1 MSGLFPWRRG
11 AKKPKFG
18 PDSFPRFESVAASE
32 PSGAAT
38 ARLHLSSTEVKL
50 LEVYVR
56 LLDDEIMDL
65 DNPRLYPEAHVDDQE
80 LQTEFAE
87 LTQHELQ
94 TSRRKAMNALTG
106 TLAGNKR
113 ELFTNEQL
121 DSWLTALNVLHLALG
136 AKLEDKGTTLGD
148 RDTLE
153 AQLDNLDE
161 DDRFEVAA
169 YCLMSDILV
178 EASQFMLTRRV
189 LEFEAR
195 S

>member
-18 PDSFPRFESVAASE
+18 PDPFPRFESVAASE

-56 LLDDEIMDL
+56 LLDEEIMDL

-153 AQLDNLDE
+153 AQLDDLDE

-178 EASQFMLTRRV
+178 EASQFMLTRQV